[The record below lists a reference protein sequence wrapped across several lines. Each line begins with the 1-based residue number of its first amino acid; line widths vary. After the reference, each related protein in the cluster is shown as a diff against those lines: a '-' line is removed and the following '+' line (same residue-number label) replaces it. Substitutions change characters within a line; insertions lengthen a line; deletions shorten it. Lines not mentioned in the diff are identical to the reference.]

1 MSIPQ
6 SVDLEEVKVKLYEK
20 LRASGWADK
29 LKTFILSEDF
39 DKILQVLLKE
49 AKEGQRFT
57 PPLKQVF
64 NAFEACPYDK
74 LKVVIMGQ
82 DPYPQVG
89 VSDGIAF
96 SCSNTGRI
104 QPSLKY
110 VFKELED
117 TVYPDGYTWDP
128 NLARWSNQGILLIN
142 TALTTSIGQVGK
154 HYGLWQPFMAFLFDI
169 LTFQNPGLIYVF
181 MGAKAKEWSESIPE
195 NNYKIFSTHPA
206 SAAHNNAEKW
216 HSGDVFNKI
225 SQLVEKSFNE
235 KIIW

>member
-1 MSIPQ
+1 MSVPQ

-20 LRASGWADK
+20 LRPSGWADK

-39 DKILQVLLKE
+39 DKILQTLLKE
-49 AKEGQRFT
+49 AQQGQRFT

-74 LKVVIMGQ
+74 LKVIILGQ

-195 NNYKIFSTHPA
+195 NNYKIFATHPA